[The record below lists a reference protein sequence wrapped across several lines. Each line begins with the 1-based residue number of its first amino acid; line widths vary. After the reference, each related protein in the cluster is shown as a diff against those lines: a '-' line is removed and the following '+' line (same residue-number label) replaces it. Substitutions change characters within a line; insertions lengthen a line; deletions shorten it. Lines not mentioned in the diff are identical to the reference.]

1 MKKHDI
7 LIEPW
12 RGNPGP
18 RSQRGN
24 DGFRWTVSY
33 ERDGRFYAQGFADS
47 HAEARVDAESYLK
60 EQGVDLN
67 WQDGP
72 RSSVKVPRPRS
83 KDRKTGREGK
93 SVSVRVDLG
102 GR

>member
-18 RSQRGN
+18 RNQRGN

-47 HAEARVDAESYLK
+47 HAEARAAAESYLK

-67 WQDGP
+67 WQAGP
-72 RSSVKVPRPRS
+72 SSSVKVLSPRS
-83 KDRKTGREGK
+83 RPVAGRGTRSEEHPYE
-93 SVSVRVDLG
+93 LQ
-102 GR
+102 

>member
-47 HAEARVDAESYLK
+47 HAEARAAAESYLK

-67 WQDGP
+67 WQA
-72 RSSVKVPRPRS
+72 RSEEHTSELQSQMRISYAVFRLKKKNT
-83 KDRKTGREGK
+83 KDIH
-93 SVSVRVDLG
+93 
-102 GR
+102 

>member
-18 RSQRGN
+18 RSQKGSE
-24 DGFRWTVSY
+24 GFRWTVSY
-33 ERDGRFYAQGFADS
+33 EKEGRFYAQGFADS
-47 HAEARVDAESYLK
+47 HAEARAAAEAYLK

-67 WQDGP
+67 WQSTP
-72 RSSVKVPRPRS
+72 SNSVKVLRPRS
-83 KDRKTGREGK
+83 RSATARGASRT
-93 SVSVRVDLG
+93 
-102 GR
+102 

>member
-18 RSQRGN
+18 RNQRGN

-47 HAEARVDAESYLK
+47 HAEARAAAESYLK

-67 WQDGP
+67 WQSGP
-72 RSSVKVPRPRS
+72 SSSVKEI
-83 KDRKTGREGK
+83 GRAH
-93 SVSVRVDLG
+93 VCTPVTNAHLVCRLLLAN
-102 GR
+102 